1 LPDASRA
8 ATRSRAPRARRR
20 ARRIRSLIGALCA
33 VLLLA
38 ILAFAVYASTPFQPE
53 SAPLDRVRADT
64 SLLVTE
70 SADAVILA
78 PREGATGEGLVF
90 LAGARVS
97 PAAYADKLSGLAEAG
112 LTVVI
117 ARPVFGFAIL
127 EWRPFTEFADLAPTV
142 DRWLVGG
149 HSLGGVRACQYV
161 ADQPVNQRGDSRV
174 DSGVDDAAATT
185 TPIVGLVFFGSYCAA
200 DISTSNVPVLSIAAA
215 NDGLSTT
222 EKIEDAAP
230 LLPGDAVFTEIAGAN
245 HASFGDYGVQPGDG
259 TATADDAAV
268 RDAITDAV
276 LAFD

>member
-1 LPDASRA
+1 M
-8 ATRSRAPRARRR
+8 
-20 ARRIRSLIGALCA
+20 IGALCA
-33 VLLLA
+33 VVLLA

-78 PREGATGEGLVF
+78 PRDGATGEGLVF
-90 LAGARVS
+90 LTGARVS

-127 EWRPFTEFADLAPTV
+127 EWRPFTEFSDLAPNV

-161 ADQPVNQRGDSRV
+161 ADQPVDEPGDSGV
-174 DSGVDDAAATT
+174 DSEVDDAAATT
-185 TPIVGLVFFGSYCAA
+185 TPIVGLVFFGSYCAT
-200 DISTSNVPVLSIAAA
+200 DISSSDVPVLSIAAA
-215 NDGLSTT
+215 NDELSTP
-222 EKIEDAAP
+222 EKIENAAH